1 VFADLTAKLVRAG
14 DGDDFVA
21 IGGQVALDSEHG
33 WMLADVL
40 PPMLHIDGSSTEAS
54 TMRYFLEFLQLL
66 VGKIGWSDP
75 YRVLRHD
82 IVLDR
87 LLTMAGAGGAYC
99 SRWRERVER
108 AVPVLSFAKC
118 TMLMGPARRILAPAG
133 GKQTA
138 ILLCGHSSARCANA
152 IRISL
157 L

>member
-75 YRVLRHD
+75 GRVLRHD

-99 SRWRERVER
+99 SRWREPLEPSAFR
-108 AVPVLSFAKC
+108 L
-118 TMLMGPARRILAPAG
+118 THNLRR
-133 GKQTA
+133 
-138 ILLCGHSSARCANA
+138 
-152 IRISL
+152 
-157 L
+157 

>member
-1 VFADLTAKLVRAG
+1 VTATILSRWADKARWTPNTVG
-14 DGDDFVA
+14 C
-21 IGGQVALDSEHG
+21 SP
-33 WMLADVL
+33 ML

-75 YRVLRHD
+75 GRVLRHD

-99 SRWRERVER
+99 SRWRERPER

-118 TMLMGPARRILAPAG
+118 TMLRDRRAG
-133 GKQTA
+133 F
-138 ILLCGHSSARCANA
+138 
-152 IRISL
+152 
-157 L
+157 